1 MQARQACRIKIRHEV
16 SELEEPRL
24 SVSNAK
30 ADMSEVVVI
39 SSDGDSDSDLESI
52 ASLSAAH
59 EVVFTPTKRPPSP
72 GTSDEEDPD
81 R

>member
-1 MQARQACRIKIRHEV
+1 MF
-16 SELEEPRL
+16 
-24 SVSNAK
+24 
-30 ADMSEVVVI
+30 
-39 SSDGDSDSDLESI
+39 SSDSDSDLESI
-52 ASLSAAH
+52 ASLGAAH